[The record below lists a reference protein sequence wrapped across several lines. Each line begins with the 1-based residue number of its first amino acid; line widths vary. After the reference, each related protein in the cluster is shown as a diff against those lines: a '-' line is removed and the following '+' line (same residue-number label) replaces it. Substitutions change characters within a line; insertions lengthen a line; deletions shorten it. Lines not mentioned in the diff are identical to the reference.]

1 MIPEQ
6 NRLFPHWGRLP
17 PDGIIEEA
25 IWAVSDWDSRR
36 WITAEGPSDV
46 FGDDEAEAIC
56 RVLLLVIDDLEPDIT
71 KVTFSAAGEVLHTS
85 TSPEHDC
92 TPWVDYPLFIQKA
105 VGDDSFDCVQR
116 SRLEEIDRLDVGV
129 DLVTLKTPEN
139 ASTLVAFKYALLR
152 SQLEDRWKEAFFVKR
167 LQSCRYVVPFHR
179 FIVDDTETLLLEFTT
194 TFIPGGCL
202 LETHRPF
209 RKEWLQQLLDFADD
223 LNLSYG
229 IDHQDIA
236 PRNLFVDPSTDKLV
250 VIDFGLAAYIG
261 SEHEY
266 RHRNDVNGVIYTLY
280 EILTHDN
287 HFRDCVHPDN
297 YHIEDVTSMEEW
309 PLQIDLEP
317 GLGVQ
322 ILRSMVMKWAE
333 IRRQNGPPRDLIHNT
348 FTIPKMLE
356 PRWSKMTTDEEVP
369 LVVEESSIFQSIST
383 GEKGVRWERTP
394 KSKLCNQKQGGQG
407 WAR

>member
-6 NRLFPHWGRLP
+6 HRLFPHWGRLP

-71 KVTFSAAGEVLHTS
+71 KVTFPAAGEVM
-85 TSPEHDC
+85 
-92 TPWVDYPLFIQKA
+92 
-105 VGDDSFDCVQR
+105 
-116 SRLEEIDRLDVGV
+116 
-129 DLVTLKTPEN
+129 
-139 ASTLVAFKYALLR
+139 
-152 SQLEDRWKEAFFVKR
+152 
-167 LQSCRYVVPFHR
+167 
-179 FIVDDTETLLLEFTT
+179 
-194 TFIPGGCL
+194 
-202 LETHRPF
+202 
-209 RKEWLQQLLDFADD
+209 
-223 LNLSYG
+223 
-229 IDHQDIA
+229 
-236 PRNLFVDPSTDKLV
+236 FVDPSTDKLV

-317 GLGVQ
+317 GLDVQ
-322 ILRSMVMKWAE
+322 TLRSMVMKWAE
-333 IRRQNGPPRDLIHNT
+333 IRHQNGPRRDLIHNT
-348 FTIPKMLE
+348 FTIPKMPE